1 MLRKL
6 LILGRYLLVIPVIS
20 SLLLT
25 VGVVVMGAGLI
36 VERGWNLVTNGEFS
50 TKSAKMMSITTIQT
64 IDFFLVGAL
73 GYITAVGIY
82 CLFITTDNEPL
93 LKRIKI
99 ENLKDLEDKIIGV
112 VVAALALPWESLG
125 TAKCPVSFEK
135 TAKRLNPDRKLRDL
149 TMFVSTVR
157 KPCEC
162 RWSLPNNR
170 EPA

>member
-20 SLLLT
+20 SLLRS
-25 VGVVVMGAGLI
+25 VGVVIMGAGRI

-50 TKSAKMMSITTIQT
+50 TKTAKMMSITVIQT

-82 CLFITTDNEPL
+82 SLLMTSDNEQL

-99 ENLKDLEDKIIGV
+99 ENVKDLEDKIIGV
-112 VVAALALPWESLG
+112 VVAAWA
-125 TAKCPVSFEK
+125 VSFLGLASDSEQM
-135 TAKRLNPDRKLRDL
+135 LEV
-149 TMFVSTVR
+149 F
-157 KPCEC
+157 
-162 RWSLPNNR
+162 
-170 EPA
+170 

>member
-1 MLRKL
+1 M
-6 LILGRYLLVIPVIS
+6 LVIPVIS

-25 VGVVVMGAGLI
+25 VGVVIMGAGLI

-50 TKSAKMMSITTIQT
+50 TKSAKMMSITVVQT

-82 CLFITTDNEPL
+82 NLFITADDEQL

-112 VVAALALPWESLG
+112 VVAALA
-125 TAKCPVSFEK
+125 VSFLGLASDSAEMLDVFY
-135 TAKRLNPDRKLRDL
+135 AGVGISLVIGSLCLFMYLSGKLD
-149 TMFVSTVR
+149 
-157 KPCEC
+157 K
-162 RWSLPNNR
+162 
-170 EPA
+170 

>member
-36 VERGWNLVTNGEFS
+36 FERGWNLVTNGEFS
-50 TKSAKMMSITTIQT
+50 TKSAKLMSITTIQT

-82 CLFITTDNEPL
+82 CLFITTDNEQL

-112 VVAALALPWESLG
+112 VVAALAVAFLGLASDSEQMVEVFHAGIGISLVIG
-125 TAKCPVSFEK
+125 SLCLFMYFSSK
-135 TAKRLNPDRKLRDL
+135 PDK
-149 TMFVSTVR
+149 
-157 KPCEC
+157 
-162 RWSLPNNR
+162 
-170 EPA
+170 